1 MTIFGTTEIKDLRL
15 GSTQPKAVYFGD
27 ELVWQ
32 YEEPGPVEV
41 NALTFTAEQ
50 ANSTIRLD
58 KVGTPPT
65 VSLEYSTDGQSWTD
79 YTWSNKTGATLTMAE
94 VGDKVY
100 MRAKDENLSGFA
112 KNTN

>member
-1 MTIFGTTEIKDLRL
+1 MNFGFET
-15 GSTQPKAVYFGD
+15 VD
-27 ELVWQ
+27 ELYVQGKEVQELYVGGKKAW
-32 YEEPGPVEV
+32 EKAPVEV